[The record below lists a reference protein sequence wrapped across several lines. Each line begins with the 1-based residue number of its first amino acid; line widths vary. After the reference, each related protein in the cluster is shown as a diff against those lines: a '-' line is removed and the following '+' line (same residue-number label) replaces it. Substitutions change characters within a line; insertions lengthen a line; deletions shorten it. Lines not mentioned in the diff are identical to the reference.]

1 MMTLRW
7 TQEAGAEMRSVFL
20 CNTNRAAATI
30 DDFVA
35 LKHHNDVIAV
45 RSLSGFLYHITPKS
59 A

>member
-35 LKHHNDVIAV
+35 LKHHNDVIAE
-45 RSLSGFLYHITPKS
+45 
-59 A
+59 